1 MDDME
6 GQVRELLRR
15 RADDVPP
22 QLAVPPALAGRGQRR
37 FAANAFGAA
46 IVAIV
51 LVAGVFAGVRA
62 IGEAPV
68 RQPATSGPPVASTQ
82 TCSPLQITA
91 TPALEGAMGSREGSI
106 DLKNVSVDT
115 CTLEGMPTL
124 TLLDGSG
131 ATIDSDVTYD
141 EVDPT
146 WVVNDTPRPDGWPV
160 VTLAGG
166 EHAAVRFS
174 WSNWCGDPAVSWRL
188 ALPDGGQMEVPPG
201 PEAIPPCNG
210 PGQPSVI
217 EIGPVEPST
226 TR

>member
-22 QLAVPPALAGRGQRR
+22 QLDVPPELAGRGHRR
-37 FAANAFGAA
+37 FAVNALGA
-46 IVAIV
+46 IVVAAV
-51 LVAGVFAGVRA
+51 LVAGVFAGLRT
-62 IGEAPV
+62 IGPEPV
-68 RQPATSGPPVASTQ
+68 TQPATTGPPVVSTP
-82 TCSPLQITA
+82 TCSPSQLTA

-115 CTLEGMPTL
+115 CTLEGTPTL

-131 ATIDSDVTYD
+131 ATIESGVTFD

-146 WVVNDTPRPDGWPV
+146 WVVNDTARPDGWPV

-174 WSNWCGDPAVSWRL
+174 WSNWCGDPNVSLRL
-188 ALPDGGQMEVPPG
+188 ALPDGGQMAVEAG

-217 EIGPVEPST
+217 EIGPIEPSS
-226 TR
+226 

>member
-22 QLAVPPALAGRGQRR
+22 QLDVPPELAGRGHRR
-37 FAANAFGAA
+37 LAMNALGATVVAA
-46 IVAIV
+46 V
-51 LVAGVFAGVRA
+51 LLAGVFAGLRT
-62 IGEAPV
+62 IGPEPV
-68 RQPATSGPPVASTQ
+68 TQPASPGPLSTP

-106 DLKNVSVDT
+106 VLKNVSVDT
-115 CTLEGMPTL
+115 CTLEGTPTL
-124 TLLDGSG
+124 TLRDGSG
-131 ATIDSDVTYD
+131 RTIESGVTFD

-146 WVVNDTPRPDGWPV
+146 WVVDGTPRPDGWPV

-174 WSNWCGDPAVSWRL
+174 WSNWCGDPNVSWRL
-188 ALPDGGQMEVPPG
+188 ALPAGGTMDAAPG

-217 EIGPVEPST
+217 EIGPVEPRT
-226 TR
+226 

>member
-22 QLAVPPALAGRGQRR
+22 QLDVPPELTGRGHRR
-37 FAANAFGAA
+37 FAVNALGATV
-46 IVAIV
+46 VAAV
-51 LVAGVFAGVRA
+51 LVAGVFAGLRT
-62 IGEAPV
+62 IGPEPV
-68 RQPATSGPPVASTQ
+68 TQPATTGPPVASTPA
-82 TCSPLQITA
+82 CSSLQITA

-115 CTLEGMPTL
+115 CTLAGTPTL

-131 ATIDSDVTYD
+131 ATIDSGVTF
-141 EVDPT
+141 EKVDPI
-146 WVVNDTPRPDGWPV
+146 WVVDDTPRPAGWPV

-174 WSNWCGDPAVSWRL
+174 WSNWCGDPNVSGRI
-188 ALPDGGQMEVPPG
+188 ALPDGGLVPVELG

-210 PGQPSVI
+210 PAQPSGI
-217 EIGPVEPST
+217 EIGPVEPRT
-226 TR
+226 

>member
-22 QLAVPPALAGRGQRR
+22 QLTVPPALAGRGQRR

-51 LVAGVFAGVRA
+51 LIAGVFAGMRA
-62 IGEAPV
+62 IGPEPV
-68 RQPATSGPPVASTQ
+68 NQPATSGPPVASTP
-82 TCSPLQITA
+82 TCSPLQIIA

-106 DLKNVSVDT
+106 ELKNVSVDT
-115 CTLEGMPTL
+115 CTLEGTPTL

-131 ATIDSDVTYD
+131 ATIDSGVTFD
-141 EVDPT
+141 KVDPT
-146 WVVNDTPRPDGWPV
+146 WVVNDAPRPDGWPV

-174 WSNWCGDPAVSWRL
+174 WSNWCGDPSVSWRL
-188 ALPDGGQMEVPPG
+188 ALPGGGQMEVQPG

-210 PGQPSVI
+210 GSQPSTI
-217 EIGPVEPST
+217 EIGPFEP